1 MRWSII
7 AILSAL
13 LLSGCGAALHSKPGT
28 TTTVLLIRHAERDDY
43 GLLATRGHAPARALV
58 DVVANTG
65 ISPNLERNRDTMKPL
80 ADRIGVE
87 ITLTPKTS
95 LPVVG
100 EICREIL
107 TVHAGKV
114 VLWVGNVSG
123 TLQGIYR
130 QLGGK
135 GTGPVEYGQLFI
147 LTLSDKGPTQV
158 DELSFDI

>member
-1 MRWSII
+1 MPPGLLRCIPNPERPPRSFSSDMR
-7 AILSAL
+7 SA
-13 LLSGCGAALHSKPGT
+13 T
-28 TTTVLLIRHAERDDY
+28 TTASWRPEAMPLPGRLWTLWPIRD
-43 GLLATRGHAPARALV
+43 
-58 DVVANTG
+58 

-87 ITLTPKTS
+87 ITLTPKIS

-123 TLQGIYR
+123 TFRPSTGNSAA
-130 QLGGK
+130 K
-135 GTGPVEYGQLFI
+135 GPALEYGQLFI